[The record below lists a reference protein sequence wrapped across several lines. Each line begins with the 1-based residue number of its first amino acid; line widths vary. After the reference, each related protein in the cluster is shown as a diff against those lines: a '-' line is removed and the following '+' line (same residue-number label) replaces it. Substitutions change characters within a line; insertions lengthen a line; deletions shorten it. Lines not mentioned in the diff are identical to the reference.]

1 MPKFVVALLLF
12 VWLTHVSAEEIE
24 VVHSEPPR
32 LQDNEAAAAISYL
45 EIKPRGEM
53 AHGLRTLLLRWLQS
67 GTKFSVIV
75 CPAVLMPVP
84 DDSVPNAAELL
95 GQFMFANAAHQVE
108 HPEDRN
114 EMLPNQL
121 AGLHSMLR
129 TYVALL
135 ASDSRSRISR
145 FDALLKLEQEGRLSA
160 EVEPLLK
167 QDCRA
172 VILND

>member
-1 MPKFVVALLLF
+1 MPKFAVALLLF
-12 VWLTHVSAEEIE
+12 VCLTHVSAEEIE

-32 LQDNEAAAAISYL
+32 LQDSEAAAAISYL

-67 GTKFSVIV
+67 STKFSVIV
-75 CPAVLMPVP
+75 CQSVLAPVP

-108 HPEDRN
+108 HPEDRD
-114 EMLPNQL
+114 EMLPNQI

-129 TYVALL
+129 MYTALL
-135 ASDSRSRISR
+135 ASDPRARIAR
-145 FDALLKLEQEGRLSA
+145 FDALLQAEQEGRLA
-160 EVEPLLK
+160 VEIEPLLK

-172 VILND
+172 VISHD